1 MVFWI
6 LAGLLALVL
15 TVAAVDLFVLRRGMG
30 LEWAGVTRYRLRLNS
45 WLPRLLGSGGT
56 TIGDEV
62 HIAGP
67 RVSAWLLSH
76 EVAHVVRGQGGTR
89 RYLWR
94 YLTSK
99 RFRVDEELACNLWA
113 QLHHQETH
121 PRWVERDIR
130 KKGGA

>member
-1 MVFWI
+1 MIVWI
-6 LAGLLALVL
+6 LVGLITLVITL
-15 TVAAVDLFVLRRGMG
+15 AAVDLFVLKRGDPMD
-30 LEWAGVTRYRLRLNS
+30 WFGVTTYRLRLGS

-56 TIGDEV
+56 TIGNEV

-67 RVSAWLLSH
+67 RVTAWLLSH
-76 EVAHVVRGQGGTR
+76 EVAHVVRGRALGTR

-113 QLHHQETH
+113 QLHHEQTH
-121 PRWVERDIR
+121 PRWAAGFMR
-130 KKGGA
+130 KGGS